1 MMAGLHEEEDV
12 GDEEIIEK
20 EEGKGLEPAEKEEE
34 LTVEGPGP
42 EAELADLKDKY
53 LRLYADF
60 ENYKK
65 RMHKDREELVKYC
78 NESIFYEILPVI
90 DNLEM
95 ALGHAGDDVSEGLVT
110 GVQITLREFQRV
122 MEKFGLIAIAAT
134 GRHFDPSIHHAM
146 SQVIRSDVEDKTVV
160 EEFRKGY
167 MFGDKVLRPS
177 LVAVSKSPGEEKEI
191 EINTESQE
199 EE

>member
-1 MMAGLHEEEDV
+1 M
-12 GDEEIIEK
+12 GDEELIGRSEA
-20 EEGKGLEPAEKEEE
+20 ECLEPEQKEEE
-34 LTVEGPGP
+34 LPGEGPGP
-42 EAELADLKDKY
+42 ETELADMKSKY

-65 RMHKDREELVKYC
+65 RTHKDKEELVKYC
-78 NESIFYEILPVI
+78 NESILYEILPVI

-95 ALGHAGDDVSEGLVT
+95 ALSHAVDDVSEGLVK

-122 MEKFGLIAIAAT
+122 MEKFGLIPIEAM
-134 GRHFDPSIHHAM
+134 GKPFDPSVHHAM
-146 SQVIRSDVEDKTVV
+146 SQMVRSDVHDKTVV
-160 EEFRKGY
+160 EEYRKGY

-177 LVAVSKSPGEEKEI
+177 LVAVSKTPEKEMGI
-191 EINTESQE
+191 EINTENTDSE